1 MTEFVNNDDNIT
13 YYSKIF
19 DLAFYVLSTEEIVK
33 DSNVDIT
40 NKEIMRGEKP
50 AEGGIYD
57 QRMGTTDTTW
67 LCHTCYNPKSSGK
80 PKMGCPGHF
89 GSLQLKYPVKSPMFR
104 DELLKWLKVVC
115 FHCGNLIAKPNANI
129 LNPD

>member
-40 NKEIMRGEKP
+40 NKEIKF
-50 AEGGIYD
+50 IN
-57 QRMGTTDTTW
+57 T
-67 LCHTCYNPKSSGK
+67 
-80 PKMGCPGHF
+80 
-89 GSLQLKYPVKSPMFR
+89 
-104 DELLKWLKVVC
+104 
-115 FHCGNLIAKPNANI
+115 
-129 LNPD
+129 